1 MLNART
7 DSRVACFRGHPMKA
21 ALALV
26 LLPALALA
34 APPQARRVS
43 TLLVPMDPA
52 SEASSVQMEGY
63 MNDALTHFAGMT
75 VRKSEELF
83 GMPEDPEARAS
94 LERGRK
100 GYSESLSAF
109 DKKDYEEAE
118 RKVRATLKE
127 LQGAA
132 GAMRGCSP
140 LCDALALYAAVLH
153 LRGEVEEAK
162 LALIDL
168 IALSPTHEL
177 SPKRFT
183 REFLALRV
191 QVATSRTS
199 QLRGTATVNS
209 RPAGARVYVDGEVVG
224 YTPVTLPA
232 LPIGKHLLR
241 LERPGF
247 RQYGQLMEV
256 ATDDAEVTAK
266 LVPTS
271 AYKAYDAQL
280 DRVAG
285 EVNRAGEKA
294 SGVAAMAQSL
304 GLERVMV
311 GTLRANGEGTD
322 LTLGYYDA
330 RTGQRL
336 AGRRMAVQG
345 DEFGQ
350 LKQEM
355 ERVVNHLVN
364 SIGEKV
370 TKSRDPLDNRG
381 GMEDWSS
388 EDRGGRGK
396 AQDKKSKP
404 SDDPLDGVSGTE
416 DW

>member
-1 MLNART
+1 
-7 DSRVACFRGHPMKA
+7 MK
-21 ALALV
+21 ALALI

-34 APPQARRVS
+34 APPQSRRVS
-43 TLLVPMDPA
+43 TLLVPMDPGA
-52 SEASSVQMEGY
+52 EASSVQMEGY
-63 MNDALTHFAGMT
+63 MNEALSHFAGMS
-75 VRKSEELF
+75 VRKSEDLF

-100 GYSESLSAF
+100 GYSESLAAF
-109 DKKDYEEAE
+109 DKKEYEEAE

-153 LRGEVEEAK
+153 LRGDVEEAK

-168 IALSPTHEL
+168 MALSPTHEL

-199 QLRGTATVNS
+199 LLRGTATVKS
-209 RPAGARVYVDGEVVG
+209 RPAGARVFVDGEAVG

-241 LERPGF
+241 VERPGF
-247 RQYGQLMEV
+247 RQHGQLMEV
-256 ATDDAEVTAK
+256 GTDDIEVTAN

-271 AYKAYDAQL
+271 SYKAYDAQL

-304 GLERVMV
+304 GLDRVMV
-311 GTLRANGEGTD
+311 GTLRSNGEGSE
-322 LTLGYYDA
+322 LILGYYDA
-330 RTGQRL
+330 RTGQRM
-336 AGRRMAVQG
+336 AGRRMSVQG
-345 DEFGQ
+345 DEYGQ

-364 SIGEKV
+364 GVGEKV
-370 TKSRDPLDNRG
+370 SKSRDPLDSRG

-388 EDRGGRGK
+388 EDRGGRAK
-396 AQDKKSKP
+396 AQDKKAKAG
-404 SDDPLDGVSGTE
+404 DDPLDSVSGTE

>member
-1 MLNART
+1 
-7 DSRVACFRGHPMKA
+7 MK
-21 ALALV
+21 ALALI

-43 TLLVPMDPA
+43 TLLVPMDPGA
-52 SEASSVQMEGY
+52 EASSVQMEGY
-63 MNDALTHFAGMT
+63 MNEALSHFSGMSI
-75 VRKSEELF
+75 RKSEDLF
-83 GMPEDPEARAS
+83 GLPEDPEARAS

-100 GYSESLSAF
+100 GFSESLAAF
-109 DKKDYEEAE
+109 DKKEYEEAE

-140 LCDALALYAAVLH
+140 LCDALALYAALLH
-153 LRGEVEEAK
+153 LRGDVEEAK
-162 LALIDL
+162 LTLIDL
-168 IALSPTHEL
+168 MALSPTHEL

-183 REFLALRV
+183 REFISLRV
-191 QVATSRTS
+191 QVATSRMS
-199 QLRGTATVNS
+199 QLRGTATVKS
-209 RPAGARVYVDGEVVG
+209 RPAGARVFVDGEAVG

-232 LPIGKHLLR
+232 LPIGKHLVR
-241 LERPGF
+241 VERPGF
-247 RQYGQLMEV
+247 RQYGQIMEV
-256 ATDDAEVTAK
+256 TTDDVEVTAN

-271 AYKAYDAQL
+271 SYKAYDAQL

-304 GLERVMV
+304 GLDRVMV
-311 GTLRANGEGTD
+311 GTLRSNGEGSE

-330 RTGQRL
+330 RSGQRL
-336 AGRRMAVQG
+336 AGRRMSLQG

-364 SIGEKV
+364 TIGEKAS
-370 TKSRDPLDNRG
+370 KSRDPLDNRG
-381 GMEDWSS
+381 GMEDWSA
-388 EDRGGRGK
+388 EDRGGRAK
-396 AQDKKSKP
+396 AQDKKHK
-404 SDDPLDGVSGTE
+404 DGKDPLDSVSGTE

>member
-1 MLNART
+1 
-7 DSRVACFRGHPMKA
+7 MKVL
-21 ALALV
+21 ALAA

-43 TLLVPMDPA
+43 TLLVSMDPA

-63 MNDALTHFAGMT
+63 MNEALAHFAGMT
-75 VRKSEELF
+75 VRKSEDLF
-83 GMPEDPEARAS
+83 GMPEDPGARAS

-100 GYSESLSAF
+100 GYSESLAAF
-109 DKKDYEEAE
+109 DKKEYDEAE

-183 REFLALRV
+183 REFLSLRV

-209 RPAGARVYVDGEVVG
+209 RPSGARVFVDGEAVG

-232 LPIGKHLLR
+232 LTIGKHLLR
-241 LERPGF
+241 VERPGF
-247 RQYGQLMEV
+247 RQHGQIMEV
-256 ATDDAEVTAK
+256 ATDDTELTAN

-271 AYKAYDAQL
+271 SYKAYDAKL

-294 SGVAAMAQSL
+294 SGVAAMLQSL
-304 GLERVMV
+304 GLDRALV
-311 GTLRANGEGTD
+311 GTLRAQGEGTE

-336 AGRRMAVQG
+336 AGRRMSVQG

-364 SIGEKV
+364 SLGEKV

-396 AQDKKSKP
+396 AQDRKKN
-404 SDDPLDGVSGTE
+404 DGDPLDGVSGTE

>member
-1 MLNART
+1 
-7 DSRVACFRGHPMKA
+7 MK
-21 ALALV
+21 ALALI

-43 TLLVPMDPA
+43 TLLVPMDPGA
-52 SEASSVQMEGY
+52 EASSVQMEGY
-63 MNDALTHFAGMT
+63 MNEALSHFSGMSI
-75 VRKSEELF
+75 RKSEDLF
-83 GMPEDPEARAS
+83 GLPEDPEARAS

-100 GYSESLSAF
+100 GFSESLAAF
-109 DKKDYEEAE
+109 DKKEYEEAE

-140 LCDALALYAAVLH
+140 LCDALALYAALLH
-153 LRGEVEEAK
+153 LRGDVEEAK
-162 LALIDL
+162 LTLIDL
-168 IALSPTHEL
+168 MALSPTHEL

-183 REFLALRV
+183 REFISLRV
-191 QVATSRTS
+191 QVATSRMS
-199 QLRGTATVNS
+199 QLRGTATVKS
-209 RPAGARVYVDGEVVG
+209 RPAGARVFVDGEAVG

-232 LPIGKHLLR
+232 LPIGKHLVR
-241 LERPGF
+241 VERPGF
-247 RQYGQLMEV
+247 RQYGQIMEV
-256 ATDDAEVTAK
+256 TTDDVEVTAN

-271 AYKAYDAQL
+271 SYKAYDAQL

-304 GLERVMV
+304 GLDRVMV
-311 GTLRANGEGTD
+311 GTLRSNGEGSE

-330 RTGQRL
+330 RSGQRL
-336 AGRRMAVQG
+336 AGRRMSLQG
-345 DEFGQ
+345 DEYGQ

-364 SIGEKV
+364 TIGEKAS
-370 TKSRDPLDNRG
+370 KSRDPLDNRG
-381 GMEDWSS
+381 GMEDWSA
-388 EDRGGRGK
+388 EDRGGRAK
-396 AQDKKSKP
+396 AQDKKHK
-404 SDDPLDGVSGTE
+404 DGKDPLDSVSGTE

>member
-1 MLNART
+1 
-7 DSRVACFRGHPMKA
+7 MKVL
-21 ALALV
+21 ALAA

-34 APPQARRVS
+34 AQPQARRVS
-43 TLLVPMDPA
+43 TLLVSMDPA

-63 MNDALTHFAGMT
+63 MNEALAHFAGMT
-75 VRKSEELF
+75 VRKSEDLF
-83 GMPEDPEARAS
+83 GMPEDPGARAS

-100 GYSESLSAF
+100 GYSESLAAF
-109 DKKDYEEAE
+109 DKKEYDEAE

-183 REFLALRV
+183 REFLSLRV

-209 RPAGARVYVDGEVVG
+209 RPSGARVFVDGEAVG

-232 LPIGKHLLR
+232 LTIGKHLLR
-241 LERPGF
+241 VERPGF
-247 RQYGQLMEV
+247 RQHGQIMEV
-256 ATDDAEVTAK
+256 ATDDTELTAR

-271 AYKAYDAQL
+271 SYKAYDAKL

-294 SGVAAMAQSL
+294 SGVAAMLQSL
-304 GLERVMV
+304 GLDRALV
-311 GTLRANGEGTD
+311 GTLRAQGEGTE

-336 AGRRMAVQG
+336 AGRRMSVQG

-364 SIGEKV
+364 SLGEKV

-396 AQDKKSKP
+396 AQDRKKN
-404 SDDPLDGVSGTE
+404 DGDPLDGVSGTE

>member
-1 MLNART
+1 
-7 DSRVACFRGHPMKA
+7 MK
-21 ALALV
+21 ALALAA

-34 APPQARRVS
+34 AQPQARRVS
-43 TLLVPMDPA
+43 TLLVSMDAA

-63 MNDALTHFAGMT
+63 MNDALAHFAGMT
-75 VRKSEELF
+75 VRKSEDLF

-100 GYSESLSAF
+100 GYSESLAAF
-109 DKKDYEEAE
+109 DKKEYDEAE

-132 GAMRGCSP
+132 GAMRACSP

-168 IALSPTHEL
+168 IALAPTHEL

-183 REFLALRV
+183 REFISLRV

-199 QLRGTATVNS
+199 KLRGTATVNS
-209 RPAGARVYVDGEVVG
+209 RPAGARVFVDGEAVG
-224 YTPVTLPA
+224 FTPVTLPA

-241 LERPGF
+241 VERPGF
-247 RQYGQLMEV
+247 RQYGQIMEV
-256 ATDDAEVTAK
+256 ATDDAEVTAN

-271 AYKAYDAQL
+271 SYKAYDKQL

-304 GLERVMV
+304 GLDRVMV
-311 GTLRANGEGTD
+311 GTLRANGEGTE
-322 LTLGYYDA
+322 LTLGYYDG
-330 RTGQRL
+330 RTGQRM
-336 AGRRMAVQG
+336 AGRRMSVQG

-370 TKSRDPLDNRG
+370 SRSRDPLDNRG

-388 EDRGGRGK
+388 EDRGGKGK
-396 AQDKKSKP
+396 AQEKKK
-404 SDDPLDGVSGTE
+404 DDGDPLDGVSGTE